1 MKNEYLPFQSEILS
15 VLKHTEKEYTF
26 RMAYDGPLKAG
37 QFFLVSLPK
46 FGESPI
52 SVSSMGPGWVEITV
66 RRIGKVTDE
75 IFENYVGDSLFMRGP

>member
-1 MKNEYLPFQSEILS
+1 MKNEVPSLS
-15 VLKHTEKEYTF
+15 VRNTVGSEHTEKEYTF

-52 SVSSMGPGWVEITV
+52 FRELHGPRLGGDNCPPHRQGH
-66 RRIGKVTDE
+66 RRNI
-75 IFENYVGDSLFMRGP
+75 